1 MYRIWLKRRQQ
12 KGYLSECVCIQ
23 FLFTSAATIF
33 LKFSIHR
40 VHRPLALFDV
50 RFFNFIE
57 IRSRFK
63 LERCVRVWPTDW

>member
-50 RFFNFIE
+50 RFFILLRYALDLNWNG
-57 IRSRFK
+57 
-63 LERCVRVWPTDW
+63 V